1 MNITRK
7 VAMVMMALAM
17 VLTVDAKDVFVNT
30 PHTTLMLAVNEGET
44 PRIHY
49 YGSRIKAS
57 QAQEVYDAMS
67 INYDAYPAFGRNS
80 FDETALSVTH
90 SDGNMSTE
98 LMVTGCRQEGELTII
113 ELKDKKYDFFVD
125 LYYKANDQS
134 DVIETWTVI
143 RNGEKK
149 PIKLEQY
156 ASGVMTWR
164 QEGLRMGDGTTG
176 RGSWLTHFHGAW
188 GQEAGMTEEP
198 LTAGVKVIVNHD
210 GVRTAMDDRAEVMI
224 SLDGKPQENSGRV
237 IGAALCWTGN
247 YKLRIETRGKY
258 RHTLLAGIDDL
269 HTAYTLKKGEQF
281 ETPKLALCYSEEGK
295 GGVSRAFHRWG
306 RNGQLHNGKAL
317 REILLNSWEGVYM
330 NVNQQVCEQM
340 MDGLKDLGGELFVVD
355 DGWFGRKYRRTY
367 DDKALGDWV
376 TDTVKLPNGVP
387 ALLKAAEDRGLK
399 FGIWIEPEMVNSTS
413 ELFEAHP
420 DWVVAHPT
428 RELSKGRGG
437 TQLVLDLS
445 NPKVQDFVFS
455 IVDNLMKENPRL
467 HYIKWD
473 CNMSMQ
479 NFGSSYLT
487 ADKQSHL
494 FVDYHL
500 GLRNALERI
509 RKAYPE
515 LVIQL
520 CSSGGGRVNWGAL
533 PYFDEFWVS
542 DDTDAQQRL
551 FIQWGTS
558 HFFPT
563 MAMAQHVSASPNHQT
578 GRVIPLKFRVDV
590 AMTGRLGMEMK
601 PSDLNDKEREYAK
614 KAFAFYKEIRPIV
627 QLGDQYRL
635 LSPYEGNGFC
645 SEMFVKEDKSE
656 AVFFCYKF
664 ENYIGLETPR
674 WHMAGLDPNATYRL
688 TEFECAEH
696 SHYFEGKT
704 FSGKFLMEQG
714 IDATLGRQFA
724 SRVIRLKKV

>member
-1 MNITRK
+1 MRK
-7 VAMVMMALAM
+7 LLLSLLALSLCSVAN
-17 VLTVDAKDVFVNT
+17 AKDVFVNT

-330 NVNQQVCEQM
+330 NVNQPVCEQM

-601 PSDLNDKEREYAK
+601 PSDLSDKEREYAK

-688 TEFECAEH
+688 TEFECAER

>member
-1 MNITRK
+1 MKKILIS
-7 VAMVMMALAM
+7 ALA
-17 VLTVDAKDVFVNT
+17 LTMCQAVEAKDVFVNT
-30 PHTTLMLAVNEGET
+30 PKTTLMLAVNEGQT

-49 YGSRIKAS
+49 YGSRLRPD
-57 QAQEVYDAMS
+57 QAHEVYDAMS
-67 INYDAYPAFGRNS
+67 INYDAYPAFGRDS

-90 SDGNMSTE
+90 ADGNMSTE
-98 LMVTGCRQEGELTII
+98 LVVTGCRQEGDVTII
-113 ELKDKKYDFFVD
+113 ALKDKKYDFFVD
-125 LYYKANDQS
+125 LCYKANDRS

-149 PIKLEQY
+149 PIRLEQY

-164 QEGLRMGDGTTG
+164 QEGNGQWTTVNDKG
-176 RGSWLTHFHGAW
+176 AWLTHFHGSW

-198 LTAGVKVIVNHD
+198 LTAGLKVIVNHD

-224 SLDGKPQENSGRV
+224 SLDGRPQENSGRV

-269 HTAYTLKKGEQF
+269 HTAYTLKQGEKF
-281 ETPKLALCYSEEGK
+281 ETPKLALTYSEEGK

-306 RNGQLHNGKAL
+306 RNGQLHNGQAL

-330 NVNQQVCEQM
+330 NVNQPVCEQL
-340 MDGLKDLGGELFVVD
+340 MDGIKDLGGELFVVD

-376 TDTVKLPNGVP
+376 TDTEKLPNGVP
-387 ALLKAAEDRGLK
+387 ALVKAAEDRGLK

-455 IVDNLMKENPRL
+455 IVDNLMKENPTL

-487 ADKQSHL
+487 ADRQSHL

-509 RKAYPE
+509 RKAYPD

-520 CSSGGGRVNWGAL
+520 CSSGGGRVNWGAM

-542 DDTDAQQRL
+542 DNTDAQQRL

-558 HFFPT
+558 HFYPT
-563 MAMAQHVSASPNHQT
+563 LAMAQHVSASPNHQT
-578 GRVIPLKFRVDV
+578 GRVIPLKFRFDV

-601 PSDLNDKEREYAK
+601 PSDLNEKEREYAK

-674 WHMAGLDPNATYRL
+674 WHMAGLDPNASYRL
-688 TEFECAEH
+688 NEFECAER

-704 FSGKFLMEQG
+704 FSGKFLMETG

-724 SRVIRLKKV
+724 SRVIRLKKM

>member
-1 MNITRK
+1 MKKLLLSIFSLTLCQ
-7 VAMVMMALAM
+7 MAIAE
-17 VLTVDAKDVFVNT
+17 DVFVNT
-30 PHTTLMLAVNEGET
+30 PKTTLMLAVNEGQT

-49 YGSRIKAS
+49 YGSRLRPE
-57 QAQEVYDAMS
+57 QAHEVYDAMS

-90 SDGNMSTE
+90 ADGNMSTE
-98 LMVTGCRQEGELTII
+98 LVVTGFRKAGDQTII
-113 ELKDKKYDFFVD
+113 ALKDKKYDFFVD
-125 LYYKANDQS
+125 LYYKANDKS

-149 PIKLEQY
+149 PIKMEQY
-156 ASGVMTWR
+156 ASGVMTIR
-164 QEGLRMGDGTTG
+164 QEGLRQGDATSGKG
-176 RGSWLTHFHGAW
+176 AWITHFHGGWAH
-188 GQEAGMTEEP
+188 EAGMTEEP
-198 LTAGVKVIVNHD
+198 LTAGLKVIVDHD

-269 HTAYTLKKGEQF
+269 HTAYTLKPGASFQ
-281 ETPKLALCYSEEGK
+281 TPTLALTYSEEGK

-306 RNGQLHNGKAL
+306 RNGQLHNGKDL
-317 REILLNSWEGVYM
+317 RKILLNSWEGVYM
-330 NVNQQVCEQM
+330 DVNQEVCEKM
-340 MDGLKDLGGELFVVD
+340 MDGIKELGGELFVVD
-355 DGWFGRKYRRTY
+355 DGWFGRKYRRTN
-367 DDKALGDWV
+367 DSNALGDWM
-376 TDTVKLPNGVP
+376 TDTQKLPNGVP

-399 FGIWIEPEMVNSTS
+399 FGIWIEPEMTNSQS

-428 RELSKGRGG
+428 RELAKGRGG

-445 NPKVQDFVFS
+445 NPKVQDFVVS
-455 IVDNLMKENPRL
+455 IVDNLMKENPHL
-467 HYIKWD
+467 YYIKWD
-473 CNMSMQ
+473 CNMPMQ

-487 ADKQSHL
+487 ADNQSHL

-500 GLRNALERI
+500 GLRNTLERI
-509 RKAYPE
+509 RKAYPD

-542 DDTDAQQRL
+542 DNTDAQQRL

-558 HFFPT
+558 HFFPP

-578 GRVIPLKFRVDV
+578 GRVIPLKFRFDV

-601 PSDLNDKEREYAK
+601 PSDLNDNEREYAK
-614 KAFAFYKEIRPIV
+614 KAVAFYKEIRPII
-627 QLGDQYRL
+627 QLGDLYRL

-645 SEMFVKEDKSE
+645 SEMFVTEDKSE

-664 ENYIGLETPR
+664 ENYYGLETPR
-674 WHMAGLDPNATYRL
+674 WHMAGLDPNAIYRL
-688 TEFECAEH
+688 NEFECAER
-696 SHYFEGKT
+696 SHYFENKT
-704 FSGKFLMEQG
+704 FSGKFLMETG

-724 SRVIRLKKV
+724 SRVIRLKRM

>member
-1 MNITRK
+1 MRQLLLS
-7 VAMVMMALAM
+7 VLALTM
-17 VLTVDAKDVFVNT
+17 SQTMSAKDVFVNT
-30 PHTTLMLAVNEGET
+30 PKTTLMLAVNEGQT

-49 YGSRIKAS
+49 YGSRIRPE
-57 QAQEVYDAMS
+57 QAHEVYDAMS

-98 LMVTGCRQEGELTII
+98 LVVTGCKQEGDLTII
-113 ELKDKKYDFFVD
+113 TLKDKKYDFFVD
-125 LYYKANDQS
+125 LYYKANNQS

-143 RNGEKK
+143 RNAEKK
-149 PIKLEQY
+149 AIKLEQY
-156 ASGVMTWR
+156 ASGVMTLR
-164 QEGLRMGDGTTG
+164 QEGA
-176 RGSWLTHFHGAW
+176 WLTHFHGAW
-188 GQEAGMTEEP
+188 GQEASMTEEP
-198 LTAGVKVIVNHD
+198 LTAGLKVIVNHD

-281 ETPKLALCYSEEGK
+281 ETPKLAMVYSEEGK

-330 NVNQQVCEQM
+330 DVNQEVCEKM
-340 MDGLKDLGGELFVVD
+340 MDGIKELGGELFVVD
-355 DGWFGRKYRRTY
+355 DGWFGRKYRRTN
-367 DDKALGDWV
+367 DSQALGDWM
-376 TDTVKLPNGVP
+376 TDTQKLPNGVP

-399 FGIWIEPEMVNSTS
+399 FVIWIEPEMTNSKS
-413 ELFEAHP
+413 ELFDDHP

-428 RELSKGRGG
+428 RELSMGRGG

-445 NPKVQDFVFS
+445 NPKVQDFVVG
-455 IVDNLMKENPRL
+455 IVDDLVKENPRL

-500 GLRNALERI
+500 GLKNALERI
-509 RKAYPE
+509 RNAHPD

-563 MAMAQHVSASPNHQT
+563 LAMAQHVSASPNHQT
-578 GRVIPLKFRVDV
+578 GRVIPLKFRFDV

-601 PSDLNDKEREYAK
+601 PSDLNDQERAYAK
-614 KAFAFYKEIRPIV
+614 KAVAFYKEIRPIV

-635 LSPYEGNGFC
+635 LSPYDNKGFC
-645 SEMFVKEDKSE
+645 SEMFVSEDKSE

-688 TEFECAEH
+688 NEFECAER

-704 FSGKFLMEQG
+704 FSGKFLMETG

-724 SRVIRLKKV
+724 SRVIRLRKI

>member
-1 MNITRK
+1 MKQLFLSLAISAG
-7 VAMVMMALAM
+7 AMLCTLQAQ
-17 VLTVDAKDVFVNT
+17 AKDVFVNT
-30 PHTTLMLAVNEGET
+30 PRTSLMLSVNEGST

-49 YGSRIKAS
+49 YGSRVKPS
-57 QAQEVYDAMS
+57 QAQEIYDAMS

-80 FDETALSVTH
+80 YDETALSVTH
-90 SDGNMSTE
+90 ADGNMTTE
-98 LMVTGCRQEGELTII
+98 LAITGSRTEGDLTII
-113 ELKDKKYDFFVD
+113 SMKDKKYDFYVD
-125 LYYKANDQS
+125 LYYKANDKS

-149 PIKLEQY
+149 PVRLEQY
-156 ASGVMTWR
+156 ASGVMTLR
-164 QEGLRMGDGTTG
+164 QEGA
-176 RGSWLTHFHGAW
+176 WITHFHGTWAAE
-188 GQEAGMTEEP
+188 GQMTEEP
-198 LTAGVKVIVNHD
+198 LTAGLKTIVCHD
-210 GVRTAMDDRAEVMI
+210 GVRGGMGERAEVMI
-224 SLDGKPQENSGRV
+224 SLDGKPRENSGRV

-247 YKLRIETRGKY
+247 YKLRLETRGKY
-258 RHTLLAGIDDL
+258 RHTLVAGIDDL
-269 HTAYTLKKGEQF
+269 HTAYTLKPGESFQ
-281 ETPKLALCYSEEGK
+281 TPELALTYSEEGK

-306 RNGQLHNGKAL
+306 RNVKLHNGHAL

-330 NVNQQVCEQM
+330 NVNQEVCEQM
-340 MDGLKDLGGELFVVD
+340 MDGIRDLGGELFVVD
-355 DGWFGRKYRRTY
+355 DGWFGRKYRRTN
-367 DDKALGDWV
+367 DSQALGDWL
-376 TDTVKLPNGVP
+376 TDTEKLPNGVP

-399 FGIWIEPEMVNSTS
+399 FGIWIEPEMTNSKS
-413 ELFEAHP
+413 ELYEAHP

-428 RELSKGRGG
+428 RELAMGRGG
-437 TQLVLDLS
+437 TQLVLDMS
-445 NPKVQDFVFS
+445 NPKVQDFVVG
-455 IVDNLMKENPRL
+455 IVDNLVKENPRL

-494 FVDYHL
+494 FVEYHL

-509 RKAYPE
+509 RKAHPD

-558 HFFPT
+558 HFFPP

-578 GRVIPLKFRVDV
+578 GRVIPLKFRFDV

-601 PSDLNDKEREYAK
+601 PSDLNEQERAYAK
-614 KAFAFYKEIRPIV
+614 RAVTFYKEIRPLV
-627 QLGDQYRL
+627 QMGDLYRL
-635 LSPYEGNGFC
+635 LSPYENQGFC
-645 SEMFVKEDKSE
+645 SEMFVSEDKSE

-664 ENYIGLETPR
+664 ENYIGLEAPR
-674 WHMAGLDPNATYRL
+674 WHMAGLDPHATYRL
-688 TEFECAEH
+688 NEFEGTDRRR
-696 SHYFEGKT
+696 SFEGKT
-704 FSGKFLMEQG
+704 FSGKFLMETG
-714 IDATLGRQFA
+714 IEAAMNGQFA
-724 SRVIRLKKV
+724 SRVIRLTRVQ

>member
-1 MNITRK
+1 MRQLLI
-7 VAMVMMALAM
+7 AALASTLSQ
-17 VLTVDAKDVFVNT
+17 VASAGDVFVNT
-30 PHTTLMLAVNEGET
+30 PKTTLMLSVNEGQT

-49 YGSRIKAS
+49 YGSRIAAG
-57 QAQEVYDAMS
+57 QAHEVYDAMS
-67 INYDAYPAFGRNS
+67 INSDAYPAFGRDS

-90 SDGNMSTE
+90 ADGNMSTE
-98 LMVTGCRQEGELTII
+98 LVVTGCRQEGDQTII
-113 ELKDKKYDFFVD
+113 SMKDRKYDFFVD

-134 DVIETWTVI
+134 DVITTWTVI

-149 PIKLEQY
+149 PIKMEQY
-156 ASGVMTWR
+156 ASGVMPIR
-164 QEGLRMGDGTTG
+164 QEGV
-176 RGSWLTHFHGAW
+176 WLTHFHGSW

-198 LTAGVKVIVNHD
+198 LTAGLKVIVNHD

-247 YKLRIETRGKY
+247 YKIRLETRGKY

-269 HTAYTLKKGEQF
+269 HTAYTLKPGETF
-281 ETPKLALCYSEEGK
+281 TTPELAMTYSEEGK

-306 RNGQLHNGKAL
+306 RNVQLHNGKAL

-330 NVNQQVCEQM
+330 NVNQEVCEQL
-340 MDGLKDLGGELFVVD
+340 MDGIKDLGGELFVVD

-367 DDKALGDWV
+367 DDKALGDWI
-376 TDTVKLPNGVP
+376 TDTVKLPKGIP
-387 ALLKAAEDRGLK
+387 ALVKAAEDRGLK

-445 NPKVQDFVFS
+445 NPKVQDFVYS
-455 IVDNLMKENPRL
+455 IVDNLRKENPTL

-473 CNMSMQ
+473 CNMSMH

-500 GLRNALERI
+500 GLRKVLERI
-509 RKAYPE
+509 RKTYPD

-520 CSSGGGRVNWGAL
+520 CSSGGGRVNWGAM

-558 HFFPT
+558 HFYPSL
-563 MAMAQHVSASPNHQT
+563 AMAQHVSASPNHQT
-578 GRVIPLKFRVDV
+578 GRVIPLKFRFDV

-601 PSDLNDKEREYAK
+601 PSDLNEKEREYAK
-614 KAFAFYKEIRPIV
+614 KAMAFYKEIRPII
-627 QLGDQYRL
+627 QLGDLYRL
-635 LSPYEGNGFC
+635 LSPYENKGFC
-645 SEMFVKEDKSE
+645 SEMFVTEDKSE

-664 ENYIGLETPR
+664 ENYIGLDAPR

-688 TEFECAEH
+688 NEFECAER
-696 SHYFEGKT
+696 SHFFEDKT
-704 FSGKFLMEQG
+704 FSGKFLMETG
-714 IDATLGRQFA
+714 IDATLSGQFA
-724 SRVIRLKKV
+724 SRVIRLKKI

>member
-1 MNITRK
+1 MKKLLLSIFSLTLCQ
-7 VAMVMMALAM
+7 MAIAE
-17 VLTVDAKDVFVNT
+17 DVFVNT
-30 PHTTLMLAVNEGET
+30 PKTTLMLAVNEGQT

-49 YGSRIKAS
+49 YGSRLRPE
-57 QAQEVYDAMS
+57 QAHEVYDAMS

-90 SDGNMSTE
+90 ADGNMSTE
-98 LMVTGCRQEGELTII
+98 LVVTGFRKAGDQTII
-113 ELKDKKYDFFVD
+113 ALKDKKYDFFVD
-125 LYYKANDQS
+125 LYYKSNDKS

-149 PIKLEQY
+149 PIKMEQY
-156 ASGVMTWR
+156 ASGVMTIR
-164 QEGLRMGDGTTG
+164 QEGLRQSDATSGKGA
-176 RGSWLTHFHGAW
+176 WITHFHGGWAH
-188 GQEAGMTEEP
+188 EAGMTEEP
-198 LTAGVKVIVNHD
+198 LTAGLKVIVDHD

-269 HTAYTLKKGEQF
+269 HTAYTLKPGASFQ
-281 ETPKLALCYSEEGK
+281 TPTLALTYSEEGK

-317 REILLNSWEGVYM
+317 RKILLNSWEGVYM
-330 NVNQQVCEQM
+330 DVNQEVCEKM
-340 MDGLKDLGGELFVVD
+340 MDGIKELGGELFVVD
-355 DGWFGRKYRRTY
+355 DGWFGRKYRRTN
-367 DDKALGDWV
+367 DSNALGDWM
-376 TDTVKLPNGVP
+376 TDTQKLPNGVP

-399 FGIWIEPEMVNSTS
+399 VGIWIEPEMTNSQS

-428 RELSKGRGG
+428 RELAKGRGG

-445 NPKVQDFVFS
+445 NPKVQDFVVS
-455 IVDNLMKENPRL
+455 IVDNLMKENPHL
-467 HYIKWD
+467 YYIKWD
-473 CNMSMQ
+473 CNMPMQ

-487 ADKQSHL
+487 ADNQSHL

-500 GLRNALERI
+500 GLRNTLERI
-509 RKAYPE
+509 RKAYPD

-542 DDTDAQQRL
+542 DNTDAQQRL

-558 HFFPT
+558 HFFPP

-578 GRVIPLKFRVDV
+578 GRVIPLKFRFDV

-601 PSDLNDKEREYAK
+601 PSDLNDNEREYAK
-614 KAFAFYKEIRPIV
+614 KAVAFYKEIRPII
-627 QLGDQYRL
+627 QLGDLYRL

-645 SEMFVKEDKSE
+645 SEMFVTEDKSE

-664 ENYIGLETPR
+664 ENYYGLETPR

-688 TEFECAEH
+688 NEFECAER
-696 SHYFEGKT
+696 SHYFENKT
-704 FSGKFLMEQG
+704 FSGKFLMETG

-724 SRVIRLKKV
+724 SRVIRLKRM

>member
-1 MNITRK
+1 MK
-7 VAMVMMALAM
+7 KYVLMAVAALTM
-17 VLTVDAKDVFVNT
+17 SQIISAKDVLVNT
-30 PHTTLMLAVNEGET
+30 PKTTLMLAVNEGET

-49 YGSRIKAS
+49 YGSRIKAH
-57 QAQEVYDAMS
+57 QTQEVYDAKS
-67 INYDAYPAFGRNS
+67 INYDAYPAFGRDS

-98 LMVTGCRQEGELTII
+98 LVVTGCKQEGDLTII
-113 ELKDKKYDFFVD
+113 SLKDKKYDFFVD
-125 LYYKANDQS
+125 LYYKANNQS

-149 PIKLEQY
+149 AVKLEQY
-156 ASGVMTWR
+156 ASGVMPLR
-164 QEGLRMGDGTTG
+164 QEGA
-176 RGSWLTHFHGAW
+176 WLTHFHGSW
-188 GQEAGMTEEP
+188 GQEAGITEEP
-198 LTAGVKVIVNHD
+198 LTAGLKVIVNHD

-258 RHTLLAGIDDL
+258 SHTLLAGIDDL

-330 NVNQQVCEQM
+330 NVNQEVCEQM
-340 MDGLKDLGGELFVVD
+340 MDGLKELGGELFVVD

-367 DDKALGDWV
+367 DDKALGDWI
-376 TDTVKLPNGVP
+376 TDTVKLPKGVP

-399 FGIWIEPEMVNSTS
+399 FGIWIEPEMTNSAS

-445 NPKVQDFVFS
+445 NPKVQDFVAS

-479 NFGSSYLT
+479 NYGSSYLT
-487 ADKQSHL
+487 GDKQSHL

-509 RKAYPE
+509 RKAYPD

-563 MAMAQHVSASPNHQT
+563 LAMAQHVSASPNHQT
-578 GRVIPLKFRVDV
+578 GRVIPLKFRFDV

-601 PSDLNDKEREYAK
+601 PSDLNNEERAYAK
-614 KAFAFYKEIRPIV
+614 KAIAFYKEIRPII

-635 LSPYEGNGFC
+635 LSPYENKGFC
-645 SEMFVKEDKSE
+645 SEMFVTENKDE

-674 WHMAGLDPNATYRL
+674 WHMAGLDSNATYRL
-688 TEFECAEH
+688 TEFESAER
-696 SHYFEGKT
+696 SHNFEGKT
-704 FSGKFLMEQG
+704 FSGKFLMETG
-714 IDATLGRQFA
+714 IDATLTRQFA

>member
-1 MNITRK
+1 MKHLILFAFT
-7 VAMVMMALAM
+7 
-17 VLTVDAKDVFVNT
+17 LTLGLTASAKDVFVNT
-30 PHTTLMLAVNEGET
+30 PKTTLMLAVNEGQT

-49 YGSRIKAS
+49 YGSRIRPE
-57 QAQEVYDAMS
+57 QAREVYDAMS
-67 INYDAYPAFGRNS
+67 INYDAYPAFGRDS
-80 FDETALSVTH
+80 FNETALSVTH
-90 SDGNMSTE
+90 ADGNMSTE
-98 LMVTGCRQEGELTII
+98 LVVTGCRQEGDLTII
-113 ELKDKKYDFFVD
+113 SLKDKKYDFFVD
-125 LYYKANDQS
+125 LYYKANSQS

-149 PIKLEQY
+149 PVKLEQY
-156 ASGVMTWR
+156 ASGVMTLR
-164 QEGLRMGDGTTG
+164 QEGA
-176 RGSWLTHFHGAW
+176 WLTHFHGAW

-198 LTAGVKVIVNHD
+198 LTPGLKVIVNYD

-224 SLDGKPQENSGRV
+224 SLDGCPQENSGRV

-269 HTAYTLKKGEQF
+269 HTAYTLKPGATFQ
-281 ETPKLALCYSEEGK
+281 TPVLAMTYSEEGK

-306 RNGQLHNGKAL
+306 RNGQLHNGRAL

-330 NVNQQVCEQM
+330 NVNQEVCEQM
-340 MDGLKDLGGELFVVD
+340 MDGLKELGGELFVVD

-376 TDTVKLPNGVP
+376 TDTEKLPNGIP
-387 ALLKAAEDRGLK
+387 ALVKAAEDRGLK
-399 FGIWIEPEMVNSTS
+399 FGIWIEPEMTNTQS
-413 ELFEAHP
+413 ELYEAHP

-445 NPKVQDFVFS
+445 NPKVQDFVVG
-455 IVDNLMKENPRL
+455 IVDNLVKENPSL

-473 CNMSMQ
+473 CNMSMN

-487 ADKQSHL
+487 ADRQSHL

-509 RKAYPE
+509 RKAHPD

-558 HFFPT
+558 HFFPP

-578 GRVIPLKFRVDV
+578 GRVIPLKFRFDV

-601 PSDLNDKEREYAK
+601 PSDLSDQEREYAK
-614 KAFAFYKEIRPIV
+614 KAVAFYKEIRPVV
-627 QLGDQYRL
+627 QLGDLYRL
-635 LSPYEGNGFC
+635 LSPYDNKGFC
-645 SEMFVKEDKSE
+645 SELFVSEDKSE
-656 AVFFCYKF
+656 AVFFCFKF

-674 WHMAGLDPNATYRL
+674 WHMAGLDPNAIYRL
-688 TEFECAEH
+688 NEFECAER

-704 FSGKFLMEQG
+704 FSGKFLMETG

-724 SRVIRLKKV
+724 SRVIRLKKM

>member
-1 MNITRK
+1 MK
-7 VAMVMMALAM
+7 QLLLSVLALT
-17 VLTVDAKDVFVNT
+17 LTQTMSAKDVFVNT
-30 PHTTLMLAVNEGET
+30 PKTTLMLAANEGQT

-49 YGSRIKAS
+49 YGSRIKAD
-57 QAQEVYDAMS
+57 QAHEVYDAMS

-90 SDGNMSTE
+90 FDGNMSTE
-98 LMVTGCRQEGELTII
+98 LVVTGSRQEGDLTII
-113 ELKDKKYDFFVD
+113 TLKDKKYDFFVD
-125 LYYKANDQS
+125 LYYKANNQS

-149 PIKLEQY
+149 AIKLEQY
-156 ASGVMTWR
+156 ASGVMTLR
-164 QEGLRMGDGTTG
+164 QEGA
-176 RGSWLTHFHGAW
+176 WLTHFHGAW

-198 LTAGVKVIVNHD
+198 LTAGLKVIVNHD

-269 HTAYTLKKGEQF
+269 HTAYTLKPNATF
-281 ETPKLALCYSEEGK
+281 ETPKLAMVYSEEGK

-330 NVNQQVCEQM
+330 DVNQEVCEKM
-340 MDGLKDLGGELFVVD
+340 SGELFVVD
-355 DGWFGRKYRRTY
+355 DGWFGRKYRRTN
-367 DDKALGDWV
+367 DSQALGDWM
-376 TDTVKLPNGVP
+376 TDTQKLPNGVP

-399 FGIWIEPEMVNSTS
+399 FGIWIEPEMTNSKS

-428 RELSKGRGG
+428 RELSMGRGS

-445 NPKVQDFVFS
+445 NPKVQDFVVS
-455 IVDNLMKENPRL
+455 IVDNLVKENPSL

-500 GLRNALERI
+500 GLQKALERI
-509 RKAYPE
+509 RKAHPD

-563 MAMAQHVSASPNHQT
+563 LAMAQHVSASPNHQT
-578 GRVIPLKFRVDV
+578 GRVIPLKFRFDV

-601 PSDLNDKEREYAK
+601 PSDLNDQERAYAK
-614 KAFAFYKEIRPIV
+614 KAVAFYKEIRPII

-635 LSPYEGNGFC
+635 LSPYDNHGFC
-645 SEMFVKEDKSE
+645 SEMFVTEDKSE

-688 TEFECAEH
+688 NEFEGTER
-696 SHYFEGKT
+696 SRYFEGKT
-704 FSGKFLMEQG
+704 FSGKFLMETG

-724 SRVIRLKKV
+724 SRVIRLKKI

>member
-1 MNITRK
+1 MRK
-7 VAMVMMALAM
+7 LLLSLLALSLCSVAN
-17 VLTVDAKDVFVNT
+17 AKDVFVNT

-387 ALLKAAEDRGLK
+387 ALLRAAEDRGLK
-399 FGIWIEPEMVNSTS
+399 FGIWIEPEMVNSAS

>member
-1 MNITRK
+1 MKRLPITTL
-7 VAMVMMALAM
+7 ALTLSLGAS
-17 VLTVDAKDVFVNT
+17 AGDVFVNT
-30 PHTTLMLAVNEGET
+30 PKTTLMLAVNEGQT
-44 PRIHY
+44 PQIHY
-49 YGSRIKAS
+49 YGSRIRPD
-57 QAQEVYDAMS
+57 QAHEVYDAMS
-67 INYDAYPAFGRNS
+67 INYDAYPAFGLNS

-98 LMVTGCRQEGELTII
+98 LVVTGCRQEGDETII
-113 ELKDKKYDFFVD
+113 SLKDKKYDFFVD
-125 LYYKANDQS
+125 LYYRANDQS
-134 DVIETWTVI
+134 DVIVTWTVI

-149 PIKLEQY
+149 AVRLEQY
-156 ASGVMTWR
+156 ASGVMTMR
-164 QEGLRMGDGTTG
+164 QEGA
-176 RGSWLTHFHGAW
+176 WLTHFHGSW

-198 LTAGVKVIVNHD
+198 LTPGLKTIANHD

-224 SLDGKPQENSGRV
+224 SLDGRPQENSGRV

-247 YKLRIETRGKY
+247 YKLRIDTRGKY
-258 RHTLLAGIDDL
+258 RHTLIAGIDDL
-269 HTAYTLKKGEQF
+269 HTAYTLKPGETFQ
-281 ETPKLALCYSEEGK
+281 TPELALAYSEEGK

-330 NVNQQVCEQM
+330 NVNQEVCEQL
-340 MDGLKDLGGELFVVD
+340 MDGISDLGGELFVVD

-367 DDKALGDWV
+367 DDKALGDWM
-376 TDTVKLPNGVP
+376 TDTVKLPQGIP
-387 ALLKAAEDRGLK
+387 ALVKAAEDRGLK
-399 FGIWIEPEMVNSTS
+399 FGIWIEPEMTNSQS

-445 NPKVQDFVFS
+445 NPKVQDYVVS
-455 IVDNLMKENPRL
+455 IVANLMKENPTL

-473 CNMSMQ
+473 CNMSM
-479 NFGSSYLT
+479 NNYGSSYLT
-487 ADKQSHL
+487 ADRQSHL
-494 FVDYHL
+494 FVDYHR
-500 GLRNALERI
+500 GLHSVLKRI
-509 RKAYPE
+509 RQAYPD

-520 CSSGGGRVNWGAL
+520 CSSGGGRVNWGFM

-542 DDTDAQQRL
+542 DNTDAQQRL

-558 HFFPT
+558 HFFPP

-578 GRVIPLKFRVDV
+578 SRVIPLKFRFDV

-601 PSDLNDKEREYAK
+601 PSDLNDQERAYAK
-614 KAFAFYKEIRPIV
+614 KAMAFYKEIRPIV

-645 SEMFVKEDKSE
+645 SEMFVTADKSE

-664 ENYIGLETPR
+664 ENYVGLETPR

-688 TEFECAEH
+688 NEFECAER
-696 SHYFEGKT
+696 SHYFEDKT
-704 FSGKFLMEQG
+704 FSGKFLMETG
-714 IDATLGRQFA
+714 LDATLGRQFA
-724 SRVIRLKKV
+724 SRVIRLKRM

>member
-1 MNITRK
+1 MK
-7 VAMVMMALAM
+7 QLLLSALA
-17 VLTVDAKDVFVNT
+17 LTMSQTISAKDVFVNT
-30 PHTTLMLAVNEGET
+30 PKTTLMLAVNEGQT

-49 YGSRIKAS
+49 YGSRIRPE
-57 QAQEVYDAMS
+57 QAHEVYDAMS

-98 LMVTGCRQEGELTII
+98 LVVTGCKQEGDLTII
-113 ELKDKKYDFFVD
+113 TLKDKKYDFFVD
-125 LYYKANDQS
+125 LYYKANNLS

-143 RNGEKK
+143 RNDEKK

-156 ASGVMTWR
+156 ASGVMTLR
-164 QEGLRMGDGTTG
+164 QEGA
-176 RGSWLTHFHGAW
+176 WLTHFHGAW

-198 LTAGVKVIVNHD
+198 LTAGLKVIVNHD

-281 ETPKLALCYSEEGK
+281 ETPKLAMVYSEEGK

-330 NVNQQVCEQM
+330 DVNQEVCEKM
-340 MDGLKDLGGELFVVD
+340 MDGIKELGGELFVVD
-355 DGWFGRKYRRTY
+355 DGWFGRKYRRTN
-367 DDKALGDWV
+367 DSQALGDWM
-376 TDTVKLPNGVP
+376 TDTQKLPNGVP

-399 FGIWIEPEMVNSTS
+399 FGIWIEPEMTNSKS

-428 RELSKGRGG
+428 RELSMGRGG

-445 NPKVQDFVFS
+445 NPKVQDFVVS
-455 IVDNLMKENPRL
+455 IVDNLVKENPRL

-479 NFGSSYLT
+479 NYGSSY
-487 ADKQSHL
+487 

-500 GLRNALERI
+500 GLKNALERI
-509 RKAYPE
+509 RKAHPD

-563 MAMAQHVSASPNHQT
+563 LAMAQHVSASPNHQT
-578 GRVIPLKFRVDV
+578 GRVIPLKFRFDV

-601 PSDLNDKEREYAK
+601 PSDLNDRERDYAK
-614 KAFAFYKEIRPIV
+614 KAVAFYKEIRPIV

-635 LSPYEGNGFC
+635 LSPYENNGFC
-645 SEMFVKEDKSE
+645 SEMFVSEDKSE

-688 TEFECAEH
+688 NEFESAER

-704 FSGKFLMEQG
+704 FSGKFLMETG

-724 SRVIRLKKV
+724 SRVIRLRKI

>member
-1 MNITRK
+1 MKLWKIALMAMTVS
-7 VAMVMMALAM
+7 VAGQAEN
-17 VLTVDAKDVFVNT
+17 VFVNT
-30 PHTTLMLAVNEGET
+30 PKTTLMLNVNEGHT
-44 PRIHY
+44 PRISY
-49 YGSRIKAS
+49 YGSRIDAA
-57 QAQEVYDAMS
+57 QAHEVYEAGAV
-67 INYDAYPAFGRNS
+67 NGEAYPAFGRNS

-90 SDGNMSTE
+90 ADGNMSTE
-98 LMVTGCRQEGELTII
+98 LAVTGWRTEGDMTVITM
-113 ELKDKKYDFFVD
+113 KDRKYNFFVD
-125 LYYKANDQS
+125 LCYKAGEGS

-149 PIKLEQY
+149 AVKMEQY
-156 ASGVMTWR
+156 ASGVMTFR
-164 QEGLRMGDGTTG
+164 QEGA
-176 RGSWLTHFHGAW
+176 WLTHFHGAW

-198 LTAGVKVIVNHD
+198 LTEGLKTIVNYD
-210 GVRTAMDDRAEVMI
+210 GVRTAMGDRAEVML

-247 YKLRIETRGKY
+247 YRLRIETRGKY
-258 RHTLLAGIDDL
+258 RHTLLAGIDGL
-269 HTAYTLKKGEQF
+269 HTTYTLKPGETF
-281 ETPKLALCYSEEGK
+281 TTPVLAMTYSEEGK

-330 NVNQQVCEQM
+330 NVNQEVCEQM
-340 MDGLKDLGGELFVVD
+340 MDGIKELGGELFVVD
-355 DGWFGRKYRRTY
+355 DGWFGRKYRRTH

-376 TDTVKLPNGVP
+376 TDTVKLPKGVP
-387 ALLKAAEDRGLK
+387 ALVKAAEDRGLK

-413 ELFEAHP
+413 ELYEAHP

-445 NPKVQDFVFS
+445 NPKVQDFVVS
-455 IVDNLMKENPRL
+455 IVANLMKENPTL

-487 ADKQSHL
+487 ADRQSHL

-500 GLRNALERI
+500 GLRNVLERI
-509 RKAYPE
+509 RKDYPE

-520 CSSGGGRVNWGAL
+520 CSSGGGRVNWGAM

-558 HFFPT
+558 HFFPP

-578 GRVIPLKFRVDV
+578 GRVIPLKFRFDV

-601 PSDLNDKEREYAK
+601 PSDLNEKEKEYAK
-614 KAFAFYKEIRPIV
+614 KAVAFYKEIRPIV
-627 QLGDQYRL
+627 QLGDLYRL
-635 LSPYEGNGFC
+635 LSPYDNKGFC
-645 SEMFVKEDKSE
+645 SEMFVTEDKSE

-674 WHMAGLDPNATYRL
+674 WHMAGLDPDAKYQLNEFGS
-688 TEFECAEH
+688 TERN
-696 SHYFEGKT
+696 SRFEGKT
-704 FSGKFLMEQG
+704 FTGRFLMETG
-714 IDATLGRQFA
+714 IEARLGRQFA
-724 SRVIRLKKV
+724 SRVIRLKRV

>member
-1 MNITRK
+1 MRQLLI
-7 VAMVMMALAM
+7 AALASTLSQ
-17 VLTVDAKDVFVNT
+17 VASAGDVFVNT
-30 PHTTLMLAVNEGET
+30 PKTTLMLSVNEGQT

-49 YGSRIKAS
+49 YGSRITAG
-57 QAQEVYDAMS
+57 QAHEVYDAMS
-67 INYDAYPAFGRNS
+67 INSDAYPAFGRDS

-90 SDGNMSTE
+90 ADGNMSTE
-98 LMVTGCRQEGELTII
+98 LVVTGCRQEGDKTVISM
-113 ELKDKKYDFFVD
+113 KDRKYDFFVD

-134 DVIETWTVI
+134 DVIVTWTVI

-149 PIKLEQY
+149 PVKLEQY
-156 ASGVMTWR
+156 ASGVLPIR
-164 QEGLRMGDGTTG
+164 QEGA
-176 RGSWLTHFHGAW
+176 WLTHFHGSW

-198 LTAGVKVIVNHD
+198 LTAGLKVIVNHD
-210 GVRTAMDDRAEVMI
+210 GVRNAMDDRAEVMI

-247 YKLRIETRGKY
+247 YKIRLETRGKHQ
-258 RHTLLAGIDDL
+258 HTLLAGIDDL
-269 HTAYTLKKGEQF
+269 HTAYTLKPGETF
-281 ETPKLALCYSEEGK
+281 ITPELALTYSEEGK

-306 RNGQLHNGKAL
+306 RNVQLHNGKAL

-330 NVNQQVCEQM
+330 NVNQEVCEQL
-340 MDGLKDLGGELFVVD
+340 MDGIKDLGGELFVVD

-367 DDKALGDWV
+367 DDKALGDWI
-376 TDTVKLPNGVP
+376 TDTVKLPKGIP
-387 ALLKAAEDRGLK
+387 ALVKAAEDRGLK

-445 NPKVQDFVFS
+445 NPKVQDFVVS
-455 IVDNLMKENPRL
+455 IVDNLMKENPTL

-479 NFGSSYLT
+479 NYGSSYLT

-500 GLRNALERI
+500 GLRKVLERI
-509 RKAYPE
+509 RKTYPE

-520 CSSGGGRVNWGAL
+520 CSSGGGRVNWGAM

-563 MAMAQHVSASPNHQT
+563 LAMAQHVSASPNHQT
-578 GRVIPLKFRVDV
+578 GRVIPLKFRFDV

-601 PSDLNDKEREYAK
+601 PSDLDEKEREYAK
-614 KAFAFYKEIRPIV
+614 KAMAFYKEIRPII

-635 LSPYEGNGFC
+635 LSPYENNGFC
-645 SEMFVKEDKSE
+645 SEMFVTEDKSE

-688 TEFECAEH
+688 NEFECAER
-696 SHYFEGKT
+696 SHYFEDKT
-704 FSGKFLMEQG
+704 FSGKFLMETG

-724 SRVIRLKKV
+724 SRVIRLKKI

>member
-1 MNITRK
+1 MKLWKIALMAMTVS
-7 VAMVMMALAM
+7 VAGQAEN
-17 VLTVDAKDVFVNT
+17 VFVNT
-30 PHTTLMLAVNEGET
+30 PKTTLMLNVNEGHT
-44 PRIHY
+44 PRISY
-49 YGSRIKAS
+49 YGSRIDAA
-57 QAQEVYDAMS
+57 QAQGVYEAGALGS
-67 INYDAYPAFGRNS
+67 EAYPTFGRNS

-90 SDGNMSTE
+90 SDGNMTTE
-98 LMVTGCRQEGELTII
+98 LAVTGWRTEGDMTVITM
-113 ELKDKKYDFFVD
+113 KDRKYNFFVD
-125 LYYKANDQS
+125 LCYRSSGKS

-143 RNGEKK
+143 RNAEKK
-149 PIKLEQY
+149 AVKLEQY
-156 ASGVMTWR
+156 ASGVMSIR
-164 QEGLRMGDGTTG
+164 QEGA
-176 RGSWLTHFHGAW
+176 WLTHFHGAW

-198 LTAGVKVIVNHD
+198 LTEGLKTIVDYD
-210 GVRTAMDDRAEVMI
+210 GVRTAMGDRAEVML

-247 YKLRIETRGKY
+247 YRLRIETRGKY
-258 RHTLLAGIDDL
+258 RHTLLAGIDGL
-269 HTAYTLKKGEQF
+269 HTAYTLKPGEAF
-281 ETPKLALCYSEEGK
+281 TTPVLAMAYSEEGK

-306 RNGQLHNGKAL
+306 RSGQLHNGRAL

-330 NVNQQVCEQM
+330 NVNQEVCEKM
-340 MDGLKDLGGELFVVD
+340 MDGIKELGGELFVVD

-376 TDTVKLPNGVP
+376 TDTVKLPKGVP
-387 ALLKAAEDRGLK
+387 ALVKAAEDRGLK

-413 ELFEAHP
+413 ELYEAHP

-445 NPKVQDFVFS
+445 NPKVQDFVVG
-455 IVDNLMKENPRL
+455 IVANLMKENPTL

-487 ADKQSHL
+487 ADRQSHL

-500 GLRNALERI
+500 GLRKVLERI
-509 RKAYPE
+509 RKSYPE

-542 DDTDAQQRL
+542 DNTDAQQRL

-558 HFFPT
+558 HFFPP

-578 GRVIPLKFRVDV
+578 GRIIPLRFRFGV

-601 PSDLNDKEREYAK
+601 PSDLDDKELEYAK
-614 KAFAFYKEIRPIV
+614 KAVAFYKEIRPVV
-627 QLGDQYRL
+627 QQGDLYRL
-635 LSPYEGNGFC
+635 LSPYDNRGFC
-645 SEMFVKEDKSE
+645 SEMFVTEDKGE

-664 ENYIGLETPR
+664 ENYVGLETPR
-674 WHMAGLDPNATYRL
+674 WHMAGLDPEATYRIS
-688 TEFECAEH
+688 EFECPERNNRL
-696 SHYFEGKT
+696 EGKT
-704 FSGKFLMEQG
+704 FTGRFLMETG
-714 IDATLGRQFA
+714 IELRLNGQFA
-724 SRVIRLKKV
+724 SRIIRMKKQ

>member
-1 MNITRK
+1 MK
-7 VAMVMMALAM
+7 QLLLSALA
-17 VLTVDAKDVFVNT
+17 LTMSQTISAKDVFVNT
-30 PHTTLMLAVNEGET
+30 PKTTLMLAVNEGQT

-49 YGSRIKAS
+49 YGSRIKAE
-57 QAQEVYDAMS
+57 QAHEVYDAMS

-98 LMVTGCRQEGELTII
+98 LVVTGCKQEGDLTII
-113 ELKDKKYDFFVD
+113 TLKDKKYDFFVD
-125 LYYKANDQS
+125 LYYKANNLS

-143 RNGEKK
+143 RNDEKK

-156 ASGVMTWR
+156 ASGVMTLR
-164 QEGLRMGDGTTG
+164 QEGA
-176 RGSWLTHFHGAW
+176 WLTHFHGAW

-198 LTAGVKVIVNHD
+198 LTAGLKVIVNHD
-210 GVRTAMDDRAEVMI
+210 GVRTAMDDRAAVLI

-281 ETPKLALCYSEEGK
+281 ETPKLAMVYSEEGK

-330 NVNQQVCEQM
+330 DVNQEVCEKM
-340 MDGLKDLGGELFVVD
+340 MDGIKELGGELFVVD
-355 DGWFGRKYRRTY
+355 DGWFGRKYRRTN
-367 DDKALGDWV
+367 DSQALGDWM
-376 TDTVKLPNGVP
+376 TDTQKLPNGVP

-399 FGIWIEPEMVNSTS
+399 FGIWIEPEMTNSKS

-428 RELSKGRGG
+428 RELSMGRGG

-445 NPKVQDFVFS
+445 NPKVQDFVVG
-455 IVDNLMKENPRL
+455 IVDDLVKENPRL

-479 NFGSSYLT
+479 NYGSSYLT

-500 GLRNALERI
+500 GLKNALERI
-509 RKAYPE
+509 RKAHPD

-558 HFFPT
+558 HFFPNL
-563 MAMAQHVSASPNHQT
+563 AMAQHVSASPNHQT
-578 GRVIPLKFRVDV
+578 GRVIPLKFRFDV

-601 PSDLNDKEREYAK
+601 PSDLNDREREYAK
-614 KAFAFYKEIRPIV
+614 KAVAFYKEIRPIV

-635 LSPYEGNGFC
+635 LSPYENNGFC
-645 SEMFVKEDKSE
+645 SEMFVSEDKSE

-688 TEFECAEH
+688 NEFECAER

-704 FSGKFLMEQG
+704 FSGKFLMETG

-724 SRVIRLKKV
+724 SRVIRLRKI

>member
-1 MNITRK
+1 MKKNISL
-7 VAMVMMALAM
+7 LAFCTLLVPM
-17 VLTVDAKDVFVNT
+17 SKLSAKDVFVNT
-30 PHTTLMLAVNEGET
+30 PKTTLMLSVNEGST

-49 YGSRIKAS
+49 YGSRINS
-57 QAQEVYDAMS
+57 NQAQEIYDAMS

-90 SDGNMSTE
+90 ADGNMSTE
-98 LMVTGCRQEGELTII
+98 LAITGSRQEGDLTII
-113 ELKDKKYDFFVD
+113 SLKDKKYEFFVD
-125 LYYKANDQS
+125 LYYKANDKS

-149 PIKLEQY
+149 PIRLEQY
-156 ASGVMTWR
+156 ASGVMTLR
-164 QEGLRMGDGTTG
+164 QEGA
-176 RGSWLTHFHGAW
+176 WITHFHGTW
-188 GQEAGMTEEP
+188 GAEGQMTEEP
-198 LTAGVKVIVNHD
+198 LTAGLKNIVCHD
-210 GVRTAMDDRAEVMI
+210 GVRGGMDDRAEVMI

-247 YKLRIETRGKY
+247 YKLRLETRGKY
-258 RHTLLAGIDDL
+258 RHTLIAGIDDL
-269 HTAYTLKKGEQF
+269 HTAYTLKPGESFQ
-281 ETPKLALCYSEEGK
+281 TPELALTYSEEGK

-306 RNGQLHNGKAL
+306 RNVKLHNGHGL

-330 NVNQQVCEQM
+330 NVNQEVCEQM
-340 MDGLKDLGGELFVVD
+340 MDGIKELGGELFVVD
-355 DGWFGRKYRRTY
+355 DGWFGRKYRRT
-367 DDKALGDWV
+367 DDTQGLGDWM
-376 TDTVKLPNGVP
+376 TDTQKLPNGVP

-399 FGIWIEPEMVNSTS
+399 FGIWIEPEMTNSKS
-413 ELFEAHP
+413 ELYEAHP

-437 TQLVLDLS
+437 TQLVLDMS
-445 NPKVQDFVFS
+445 NPKVQDFVFG
-455 IVDNLMKENPRL
+455 IVDNLVKENPKL

-473 CNMSMQ
+473 CNMSM
-479 NFGSSYLT
+479 NNYGSSYLT
-487 ADKQSHL
+487 SDKQSHL
-494 FVDYHL
+494 IVDYHR
-500 GLRNALERI
+500 GLRSTLERI
-509 RKAYPE
+509 RAKYPD

-520 CSSGGGRVNWGAL
+520 CASGGGRVNWGFM

-578 GRVIPLKFRVDV
+578 GRVIPLKFRFDV

-601 PSDLNDKEREYAK
+601 PSDLNDREHEYAK
-614 KAFAFYKEIRPIV
+614 KAVAFYKEIRPIV

-645 SEMFVKEDKSE
+645 SEMFVSEDKSE

-664 ENYIGLETPR
+664 EHYVDLHTPR

-688 TEFECAEH
+688 NEFECAERE
-696 SHYFEGKT
+696 HYFEGKT
-704 FSGKFLMEQG
+704 FSGKFLMEMG
-714 IDATLGRQFA
+714 LDAYLTRQFS
-724 SRVIRLKKV
+724 SRVIRLKKI

>member
-1 MNITRK
+1 MKHLLISIF
-7 VAMVMMALAM
+7 ALTLGQTAI
-17 VLTVDAKDVFVNT
+17 AGDVTVNT
-30 PHTTLMLAVNEGET
+30 PKTTLMLSANEGET
-44 PRIHY
+44 PRIQY
-49 YGSRIKAS
+49 YGSRLNAG
-57 QAQEVYDAMS
+57 QAHEVYDAS
-67 INYDAYPAFGRNS
+67 GLNYDAYPAFGRNS

-90 SDGNMSTE
+90 ADGNMSTE
-98 LMVTGCRQEGELTII
+98 LAVTGQARNGDVTVISM
-113 ELKDKKYDFFVD
+113 KDKKYDLFVD
-125 LYYKANDQS
+125 LCYRANDRS

-156 ASGVMTWR
+156 ASGVMTFR
-164 QEGLRMGDGTTG
+164 QEGLRQGDATQ
-176 RGSWLTHFHGAW
+176 GSGAWLTHFHGAW

-198 LTAGVKVIVNHD
+198 LTAGLKVIVNHD
-210 GVRTAMDDRAEVMI
+210 GVRTAMDDRAEVMV
-224 SLDGKPQENSGRV
+224 SLDGRPQENSGRV

-258 RHTLLAGIDDL
+258 RHTLIAGIDDL
-269 HTAYTLKKGEQF
+269 HTAYTLKPGESF
-281 ETPKLALCYSEEGK
+281 TTPVLAMVYSTEGK

-306 RNGQLHNGKAL
+306 RNSQLHNGRAL

-330 NVNQQVCEQM
+330 NVNQEVCEQM
-340 MDGLKDLGGELFVVD
+340 MDGIRDLGGELFVVD
-355 DGWFGRKYRRTY
+355 DGWFGRKYRRT
-367 DDKALGDWV
+367 DDTQSLGDWV
-376 TDTVKLPNGVP
+376 TDTEKLPNGIP
-387 ALLKAAEDRGLK
+387 ALVKAAENRGLK
-399 FGIWIEPEMVNSTS
+399 FGIWIEPEMTNSKS

-445 NPKVQDFVFS
+445 NPKVQDFVVS
-455 IVDNLMKENPRL
+455 IVDNLVKENPTL

-473 CNMSMQ
+473 CNMSMH

-487 ADKQSHL
+487 ADRQSHL

-509 RKAYPE
+509 RQAHPD

-563 MAMAQHVSASPNHQT
+563 LAMAQHVSASPNHQT
-578 GRVIPLKFRVDV
+578 GRVIPLKFRFDV

-601 PSDLNDKEREYAK
+601 PSDLNDREREYAK
-614 KAFAFYKEIRPIV
+614 RAVAFYKEIRPIV

-635 LSPYEGNGFC
+635 LSPYEGHGFC
-645 SEMFVKEDKSE
+645 SEMFVTEDKSE

-674 WHMAGLDPNATYRL
+674 WHFAGLDPNATYRL
-688 TEFECAEH
+688 NEFECAER
-696 SHYFEGKT
+696 SRAFEDKT
-704 FSGKFLMEQG
+704 FSGQFLMETG
-714 IDATLGRQFA
+714 IDASLGRQFA
-724 SRVIRLKKV
+724 SRVIRLKKI

>member
-1 MNITRK
+1 MKQILIPGL
-7 VAMVMMALAM
+7 ALAM
-17 VLTVDAKDVFVNT
+17 CQAVNANEVFVNT
-30 PHTTLMLAVNEGET
+30 PQTTLMLSANQGET
-44 PRIHY
+44 ARIHY
-49 YGSRIKAS
+49 YGSRLKPG
-57 QAQEVYDAMS
+57 QAHEVYDAAS
-67 INYDAYPAFGRNS
+67 INSDAYPAFGLNS

-90 SDGNMSTE
+90 ADGNMTTE
-98 LMVTGCRQEGELTII
+98 LAVTGCRQTGDETII
-113 ELKDKKYDFFVD
+113 SMKDKKYDFYVD
-125 LYYKANDQS
+125 LHYKTNPQS
-134 DVIETWTVI
+134 DVIETWTVL

-149 PIKLEQY
+149 PVRLEQY
-156 ASGVMTWR
+156 ASGVMPIR
-164 QEGLRMGDGTTG
+164 QEGA
-176 RGSWLTHFHGAW
+176 WLTHFHGAW
-188 GQEAGMTEEP
+188 GQEAGITEEP
-198 LTAGVKVIVNHD
+198 LLAGLKTIVNHD

-224 SLDGKPQENSGRV
+224 SLDGRPRENSGRV

-247 YKLRIETRGKY
+247 YKLRIETRGKH

-269 HTAYTLKKGEQF
+269 HTTYTLKPGQTF
-281 ETPKLALCYSEEGK
+281 TTPTLALTYSEEGK

-306 RNGQLHNGKAL
+306 RAGRLHNGRAL
-317 REILLNSWEGVYM
+317 RDILLNSWEGVYM

-367 DDKALGDWV
+367 DDKALGDWQ
-376 TDTVKLPNGVP
+376 TDTEKLPAGLP
-387 ALLKAAEDRGLK
+387 ALVRAAEERGLK
-399 FGIWIEPEMVNSTS
+399 FGIWIEPEMTNTQS

-420 DWVVAHPT
+420 DWVVAHPA

-445 NPKVQDFVFS
+445 NPKVQDFVVS
-455 IVDNLMKENPRL
+455 IVDGLVKENPTL

-487 ADKQSHL
+487 ADRQSHL
-494 FVDYHL
+494 YVDYHL
-500 GLRNALERI
+500 GLRSALERI
-509 RKAYPE
+509 RQAHPD

-542 DDTDAQQRL
+542 DNTDAQQRL

-558 HFFPT
+558 HFFPP

-578 GRVIPLKFRVDV
+578 GRLIPLKFRFDV

-601 PSDLNDKEREYAK
+601 PSDLSDAERDYAR
-614 KAFAFYKEIRPIV
+614 KAVAFYKEIRPII
-627 QLGDQYRL
+627 QLGDLYRL
-635 LSPYEGNGFC
+635 VSPYEAGGFT
-645 SEMFVKEDKSE
+645 SQMFVTEDKSE

-688 TEFECAEH
+688 SEFECAEPSRH
-696 SHYFEGKT
+696 FEGKT
-704 FSGKFLMEQG
+704 FTGKFLMETG
-714 IDATLGRQFA
+714 IDASLGRQFA
-724 SRVIRLKKV
+724 SRVIRLKKI

>member
-1 MNITRK
+1 MKHLLIPI
-7 VAMVMMALAM
+7 VS
-17 VLTVDAKDVFVNT
+17 LTLCLTASAKDFFVNT
-30 PHTTLMLAVNEGET
+30 PKTTLMLAVDEGQV
-44 PRIHY
+44 PRIQY
-49 YGSRIKAS
+49 YGSLLRPE
-57 QAQEVYDAMS
+57 QAHEVYDATG
-67 INYDAYPAFGRNS
+67 INIDAYPAFGRNS

-90 SDGNMSTE
+90 ADGNMSTE
-98 LMVTGCRQEGELTII
+98 LVVTGCQQQGDQTII
-113 ELKDKKYDFFVD
+113 TLKDKKYDFFVD

-143 RNGEKK
+143 RNREKK

-156 ASGVMTWR
+156 ASGVMAWR
-164 QEGLRMGDGTTG
+164 SNIQSSLLNEHAA
-176 RGSWLTHFHGAW
+176 WLTHFHGSW
-188 GQEAGMTEEP
+188 GQEASMTEEP
-198 LTAGVKVIVNHD
+198 LTAGLKVIVNHD
-210 GVRTAMDDRAEVMI
+210 GVRNAMDDRAEVMI
-224 SLDGKPQENSGRV
+224 SLDGRPQENSGRV

-258 RHTLLAGIDDL
+258 RQTLLAGIDDL
-269 HTAYTLKKGEQF
+269 HTAYTLKSGESFQ
-281 ETPKLALCYSEEGK
+281 TPVLAMTYSEEGK

-306 RNGQLHNGKAL
+306 HNGQLHNGQAL

-330 NVNQQVCEQM
+330 DVNQEVCEQM
-340 MDGLKDLGGELFVVD
+340 MDGIKKLGGELFVVD
-355 DGWFGRKYRRTY
+355 DGWFGRKYRRT
-367 DDKALGDWV
+367 DDTKALGDWM
-376 TDTVKLPNGVP
+376 TDTQKLPKGVP

-399 FGIWIEPEMVNSTS
+399 FGIWIEPEMTNSAS

-445 NPKVQDFVFS
+445 NPKVQDFVVS
-455 IVDNLMKENPRL
+455 IVDNLVKENPTL

-487 ADKQSHL
+487 ADRQSHL

-500 GLRNALERI
+500 GLRAALERI
-509 RKAYPE
+509 RKAHPD

-558 HFFPT
+558 HFFPP

-578 GRVIPLKFRVDV
+578 GRVIPLKFRFDV

-601 PSDLNDKEREYAK
+601 PSDLNEQEREYAK
-614 KAFAFYKEIRPIV
+614 RAVAFYKEIRPII
-627 QLGDQYRL
+627 QLGNLYRL
-635 LSPYEGNGFC
+635 ISPYEGNGFC
-645 SEMFVKEDKSE
+645 SELFVNDDKSE

-688 TEFECAEH
+688 SEFECTER
-696 SHYFEGKT
+696 SHRFEGKT
-704 FSGKFLMEQG
+704 FSGKFLMEMG
-714 IDATLGRQFA
+714 IEAPLSRQFA
-724 SRVIRLKKV
+724 SRVIRLKKM